1 MYPNFNQTFY
11 KGDVLMTNPCGMTGP
26 LHNDTDKK
34 QLTPGGEVSTM
45 RTLYPEVEESSI
57 EKTSGKGKD
66 KKIEKIVK
74 KVKDTVRDFV
84 IASTNEAA
92 AKEQKEEAAKLLRAY
107 VGEVRDRNAYN
118 KDYQKTYRVAG
129 IVATSGIQYGAQV
142 AQQDRVTL
150 PKKEE
155 DMAVVKKIVGKEA
168 FEKLFSKEI
177 KISIKKEGL
186 ENKAQSKELAQALVD
201 KFGNDGLKKYFTKE
215 EVWSAKEGFDKAQYD
230 LDDATRKLL
239 LNQVTLYAD
248 LVSDASFDP
257 KNHI

>member
-1 MYPNFNQTFY
+1 
-11 KGDVLMTNPCGMTGP
+11 MTNPCGMTGS

-34 QLTPGGEVSTM
+34 QLTPSGEVSTM
-45 RTLYPEVEESSI
+45 RTLFPDAEESSI
-57 EKTSGKGKD
+57 EKSSGKGKD
-66 KKIEKIVK
+66 KKIEKIIK

-92 AKEQKEEAAKLLRAY
+92 AKEQKEDAAKLLRGY
-107 VGEVRDRNAYN
+107 VSQVRDRNAYN
-118 KDYQKTYRVAG
+118 GDYQKTYRVAG
-129 IVATSGIQYGAQV
+129 IVAASGIQYGAQV

-155 DMAVVKKIVGKEA
+155 DMAVVKKIVGKEF
-168 FEKLFSKEI
+168 FEKQFSREI
-177 KISIKKEGL
+177 KISIKKEVL

-201 KFGNDGLKKYFTKE
+201 KFGADGLKKYFTKE
-215 EVWSAKEGFDKAQYD
+215 EVWSVNEDFDKNQYD

-239 LNQVTLYAD
+239 LNEVTLYAD
-248 LVSDASFDP
+248 LVTDASFDP